1 MSDLIGT
8 IEKTCAS
15 VRKLNFPVYK
25 LELAAAAEITDLNN
39 NKETFSFS
47 CRKKI
52 GLLWIVLGI
61 LAIVAF
67 IAVKA
72 AKKR

>member
-1 MSDLIGT
+1 
-8 IEKTCAS
+8 
-15 VRKLNFPVYK
+15 

-39 NKETFSFS
+39 NKETLSFS

-61 LAIVAF
+61 TLF
-67 IAVKA
+67 IAMLAVKF

>member
-1 MSDLIGT
+1 MSDLIGN

-39 NKETFSFS
+39 NKETLSFS

-61 LAIVAF
+61 TLF
-67 IAVKA
+67 IAMLAVKF

>member
-1 MSDLIGT
+1 MSDLIGN

-39 NKETFSFS
+39 NKETLSFS
-47 CRKKI
+47 CRKKMLSTRI
-52 GLLWIVLGI
+52 NLSFW
-61 LAIVAF
+61 
-67 IAVKA
+67 
-72 AKKR
+72 RNP

>member
-1 MSDLIGT
+1 MSDIIST
-8 IEKTCAS
+8 VEKACAS
-15 VRKLNFPVYK
+15 ARKLNFPIYK
-25 LELAAAAEITDLNN
+25 VELAAAAEITDLNN

-61 LAIVAF
+61 TLF
-67 IAVKA
+67 IAILAVKF